1 MPCRA
6 YTMEYQQA
14 PKPVN
19 ACLLES
25 SNAYNNQLA
34 ITTNNYSASFAAAA
48 AAAAAV
54 VVLAL
59 LINRHIL

>member
-48 AAAAAV
+48 AV